1 MKTASL
7 TKQQAIETKDL
18 KTIQQIINPIL
29 GEKCWEASLSY
40 GDELC
45 LEIGR
50 RIPYANKLMAGKEK
64 GAWRLGT
71 RATSWKLAYL
81 DKMVASDKLETEEIK
96 RKVMVVE
103 GTSITAFDTSYPKLM
118 FEVGFSNGYKL
129 VLEPDEEEDLN
140 FPYWELFT
148 PQEMLLIVYPGSLWS
163 YLPSNLPM
171 KDS

>member
-7 TKQQAIETKDL
+7 TLQQATETKDL
-18 KTIQQIINPIL
+18 ETIQQIINPIL
-29 GEKCWEASLSY
+29 GQKCWEASHSY

-45 LEIGR
+45 LEIGP

-71 RATSWKLAYL
+71 RATSWKLAYG
-81 DKMVASDKLETEEIK
+81 DKIVASNKLETEEIK
-96 RKVMVVE
+96 RKVMLVE
-103 GTSITAFDTSYPKLM
+103 GASIIAFDISYPKLM
-118 FEVGFSNGYKL
+118 FQVGFSNGYKL
-129 VLEPDEEEDLN
+129 VLEPDEEDLD

-163 YLPSNLPM
+163 YIPSNLPM
-171 KDS
+171 IGS